1 MDGFQSTINR
11 SKVVGA
17 GDAGVTGDDW
27 RSRLFEI
34 KNKWAGS
41 KTTVIVLWSCLRAD
55 QKQNENFDCAHK
67 DIFNL
72 KMAVDDSWKLEN
84 IP

>member
-1 MDGFQSTINR
+1 MLLEQETQGRLGTTR
-11 SKVVGA
+11 EVG
-17 GDAGVTGDDW
+17 
-27 RSRLFEI
+27 FEI

-55 QKQNENFDCAHK
+55 EEQNENFDCAYK